1 MTKHLGLSLVVV
13 WGLGSLPARASQV
26 LPPEVAQVMTEIDRA
41 ASSQNL
47 ERVMRHYSEDFSN
60 SDGQTKAALKTGLQK
75 LWAKYSDL
83 SYKTEV
89 TNWQKVGN
97 QYLVEAVTKIE
108 GKQKQAKF
116 KPFKLSA
123 QLTAKQTYQTQTG
136 RLQILRQEIVQETSL
151 LTAGDRPPKLDL
163 RLPNVIGLGRQYTVD
178 AIADT
183 PEYNIMVGAIFAE
196 PVTSNSF
203 LMDKTVDL
211 EPLRSGG
218 IFKIGQAP
226 YKEGNYWVSAVIVRE
241 GGISIAG
248 QRLQVS
254 KDQVGDQYK
263 PAPDLPVR
271 SLIRPSIRRA
281 PAS

>member
-1 MTKHLGLSLVVV
+1 MTKHLGLGFAILWAVS
-13 WGLGSLPARASQV
+13 GLPAWANQPV
-26 LPPEVAQVMTEIDRA
+26 PPEVTQVITEIDRA

-47 ERVMRHYSEDFSN
+47 DRVMRHYAESFST
-60 SDGQTKAALKTGLQK
+60 SDGKTKTLLKQSLQK
-75 LWAKYSDL
+75 LWSQYSDL
-83 SYKTEV
+83 TYNTEIL
-89 TNWQKVGN
+89 NWQKVGN
-97 QYLVEAVTKIE
+97 QYLIEAVTKIE
-108 GKQKQAKF
+108 GKQKLAKF

-123 QLTAKQTYQTQTG
+123 QLTSKQTYQPQAG
-136 RLQILRQEIVQETSL
+136 RLQILRQEILRETSL
-151 LTAGDRPPKLDL
+151 LTAGDQPPKVEL

-196 PVTSNSF
+196 PVTKDSF
-203 LMDKTVDL
+203 LMNKTVDL

-226 YKEGNYWVSAVIVRE
+226 YKEGDYWISAVIVRE
-241 GGISIAG
+241 GGITIAG

-263 PAPDLPVR
+263 PAPDIPVR
-271 SLIRPSIRRA
+271 SLIRPSIRRS